1 MTLTDSEM
9 DYIMGI
15 LGREP
20 NELEEGMLD
29 IMFSEHCSYKS
40 SRPILGLFPTEGE
53 NIIIGPGDDAGMVA
67 ITDKLALAVGIESHN
82 HPSAIEPYG
91 GAGTGIGGI
100 LRDIISM
107 GAMPIALLDSLR
119 FGPLEDQKSR
129 YLFEH
134 VVKGISDY
142 GNRVGVP
149 TVGGEVEFDESFRTN
164 PLVNVMCAGLVE
176 KDKIVRGIA
185 PNVGDVFLLMGGMTG
200 RDGIHGVTFASEE
213 LTSDSEIED
222 RPAVQVGDP
231 FTKKKVLEASLEIL
245 EKIDVAG
252 VKDLGGGGLTCCISE
267 IVDKCGNGAV
277 VDLNSIPL
285 REEGMTP
292 YEIMLSESQE
302 RMVFSINPKYVEKA
316 FAICDKYEI
325 PRAIV
330 GQVTD
335 TKLMVIEDSSIE
347 DNNNNKIAE
356 DNIEDN
362 NNKEIAEGNI
372 EDNNLIVNNN
382 IKETYGKPIASMPTV
397 LLADPPSLNRE
408 TRKPKKD
415 ERYIQVENPSIDESI
430 LKILSSPNIATKKWV
445 YKQYDHE
452 VQVRTIVKPGD
463 DASVLK
469 VDDEKAVVLSCD
481 CNSIHTKLSPY
492 DGGAGSVAEAI
503 RNVVSMGGEPYAV
516 VDCLNFGNPENPEIL
531 WQFKQCVQGMADL
544 AEKFNT
550 PVISG
555 NVSFYNETE
564 GIKINP
570 SPTVGV
576 VGVADLNNIRTMHF
590 RNKGDKIIII
600 GGTFDEIDGSEYHR
614 AVHGI
619 EQGEAPKIRINNEI
633 ASAKAVLKL
642 LNEDPG
648 EFKGK
653 ENNITAIHDCS
664 AGGIAIALSEMALS
678 GNLGGE
684 IDLAKIPINKNN
696 DNHEI
701 SDNNILFSESHGR
714 YILTVKAE
722 ALNDVLATVSALN
735 VQCACIGEVK
745 GNTLKLSNDIE
756 IAVEDLKNAYNGV
769 IEKYMA

>member
-9 DYIMGI
+9 KYIMGK

-53 NIIIGPGDDAGMVA
+53 NIIMGPGDDAGMVA
-67 ITDKLALAVGIESHN
+67 ITEKLALAVGIESHN

-119 FGPLEDQKSR
+119 FGPIEDEKSR

-176 KDKIVRGIA
+176 KDKIVKGIA

-213 LTSDSEIED
+213 LTSDSETED

-231 FTKKKVLEASLEIL
+231 FTKKNVLEASLEIL
-245 EKIDVAG
+245 EKIDVSG
-252 VKDLGGGGLTCCISE
+252 VKDLGGGGITCCISE
-267 IVDKCGNGAV
+267 LADKCGNGAV

-302 RMVFSINPKYVEKA
+302 RMIFVINPKYVDEV
-316 FAICDKYEI
+316 FAICDKYEL
-325 PRAIV
+325 PRAVV
-330 GQVTD
+330 GLVTD
-335 TKLMVIEDSSIE
+335 TKLMIVEDSSSE
-347 DNNNNKIAE
+347 DS
-356 DNIEDN
+356 
-362 NNKEIAEGNI
+362 G
-372 EDNNLIVNNN
+372 LIVDNN
-382 IKETYGKPIASMPTV
+382 IKETYGKPIASMPAV
-397 LLADPPSLNRE
+397 LLADPPHLNRE
-408 TRKPKKD
+408 IRAPKKD
-415 ERYIQVENPSIDESI
+415 ENYIKVEDFPIEESI
-430 LKILSSPNIATKKWV
+430 IKILSSPNIATKKWV

-463 DASVLK
+463 DGAVLR
-469 VDDEKAVVLSCD
+469 VDDENAVVLSCD

-503 RNVVSMGGEPYAV
+503 RNVVSMGAEPYAV

-531 WQFKQCVQGMADL
+531 WQFRECVEGMADL
-544 AEKFNT
+544 ARKFNT

-576 VGVADLNNIRTMHF
+576 VGVANLDNVRTQDF
-590 RNKGDKIIII
+590 RNEGDKILII
-600 GGTFDEIDGSEYHR
+600 GKTYDEVDGSEYHR
-614 AVHGI
+614 AVHGL
-619 EQGEAPKIRINNEI
+619 EQGEAPKIRIDSEI
-633 ASAKAVLKL
+633 ASAKNVLNL
-642 LNEDPG
+642 LDNDPG
-648 EFKGK
+648 KFKGVK
-653 ENNITAIHDCS
+653 NDITAIHDCS
-664 AGGIAIALSEMALS
+664 HGGIAIALAEMGMSS
-678 GNLGGE
+678 GYGCE
-684 IDLAKIPINKNN
+684 IDLDKVPTEG
-696 DNHEI
+696 EI
-701 SDNNILFSESHGR
+701 SVNNTLFSESHGR
-714 YILTVKAE
+714 YLVTVRS
-722 ALNDVLATVSALN
+722 DVLEKVLDSID
-735 VQCACIGEVK
+735 VPCACIGEVK
-745 GNTLKLSNDIE
+745 GNRLKLSEDIDLS
-756 IAVEDLKNAYNGV
+756 IEDLKNAYNGV
-769 IEKYMA
+769 IESYMA